1 MHDIIIIGAGPAG
14 LTAAVYARRAG
25 KTVLLIEK
33 EAFGGQITLSPRVEN
48 YPFAKPMSGSELADV
63 LVNQVMDLG
72 AEVEVDAVTAV
83 TENGDHTFTVTTAYS
98 SFSARAIIIATG
110 LKHRRLGVPGEDRF
124 IGRGISFCAVCD
136 GSLFKDKAVAVV
148 GGGNTAVQDA
158 IYLSKLAKTVF
169 LVHRRSEFRAEKRVT
184 EGLSACPNVE
194 LVLDSVPVAVEGESE
209 LTALR
214 VKNKLSGE
222 ERSLPVDGVFVAIGQ
237 EPNNSAFTGLVDL
250 DPAGFII
257 AGESCRTGNPG
268 VFVAGDC
275 RTKAVRQLVTAGA
288 DGGVAAIAACEYVDE
303 ISAKAV

>member
-83 TENGDHTFTVTTAYS
+83 TENADHTFTVKTQYG
-98 SFSARAIIIATG
+98 SFDAKSIIIATG
-110 LKHRRLGVPGEDRF
+110 LRHRRLGVPGEDRF
-124 IGRGISFCAVCD
+124 LGRGVSFCAVCD
-136 GSLFKDKAVAVV
+136 GSFYKDGSVAVV

-158 IYLSKLAKTVF
+158 IYLSKLAKTVY
-169 LVHRRSEFRAEKRVT
+169 LVHRRSEFRAEKRVA
-184 EGLSACPNVE
+184 EGLSACPNIE
-194 LVLDSVPVAVEGESE
+194 LELDSVPVEIEGETKI
-209 LTALR
+209 TALR
-214 VKNKLSGE
+214 VKNKLTGE
-222 ERSLPVDGVFVAIGQ
+222 ERSLPVDGVFAAIGQ
-237 EPNNSAFTGLVDL
+237 EPNNSAFTGLVAL

-257 AGESCRTGNPG
+257 ADETCRTDRPG